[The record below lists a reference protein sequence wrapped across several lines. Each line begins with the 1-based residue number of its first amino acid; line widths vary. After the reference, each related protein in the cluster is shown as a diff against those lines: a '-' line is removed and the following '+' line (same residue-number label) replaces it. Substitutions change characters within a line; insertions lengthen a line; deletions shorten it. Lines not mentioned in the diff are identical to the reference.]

1 MDIVTADIGG
11 THARFA
17 VATYEAGTLRLGPVA
32 TLKTAEYASLPAAWE
47 AFAAMVKRPLPRTAA
62 IALAAPVRGETLTL
76 TNSPWVIHLTKLQS
90 DLQLDAVHVLNDFG
104 AVTHALPW
112 LSRDDLA
119 LLCGPDIL
127 LPREGAI
134 SVLGPGTGLG
144 VGLLLRRAGQNI
156 VVETEGGHVDFA
168 PIDDID
174 ISIMQRL
181 QGRYQRVS
189 VERLVSGPGLAH
201 IYEAMSLIQKE
212 SVPIL
217 DDKALW
223 TAAIDGSSLP
233 ARRALDRF
241 CMMLGTAA
249 GDAALMHGASAVV
262 LAGGI
267 PPRVLDILRT
277 SGFAERF
284 CAKGRFQSF
293 MEQVP
298 VYICVHPQ
306 PGLLG
311 AAASLLANTR

>member
-17 VATYEAGTLRLGPVA
+17 VATYEGGALSLGPVA

-47 AFAAMVKRPLPRTAA
+47 AFAGQAGRSLPRSAA
-62 IALAAPVRGETLTL
+62 IAVAAPVRGETLRL
-76 TNSPWVIHLTKLQS
+76 TNNPWVIHLAKLQS
-90 DLQLDAVHVLNDFG
+90 DLQLDAIHVLNDFG
-104 AVTHALPW
+104 AITHALPW
-112 LSRDDLA
+112 LSRDDLP
-119 LLCGPDIL
+119 LLCGPDVP
-127 LPREGAI
+127 LPQEGAI

-144 VGLLLRRAGQNI
+144 VGLLLRRAGENI

-168 PIDDID
+168 PIDGID
-174 ISIMQRL
+174 IGIMQRL

-189 VERLVSGPGLAH
+189 VERIVSGPGLAH
-201 IYEAMSLIQKE
+201 IYEAMSALQKQ

-223 TAAIDGSSLP
+223 TAAIDGSNVP

-249 GDAALMHGASAVV
+249 GDAALMQGASAVV

-267 PPRVLDILRT
+267 PPRILDILRT

-284 CAKGRFQSF
+284 SAKGRFQSF
-293 MEQVP
+293 MEQIP
-298 VYICVHPQ
+298 VYVCVNQQ

-311 AAASLLANTR
+311 AAASLLAKTG